1 MRRSALLMHVNC
13 ALHRYVIKQD
23 YTKYME
29 TTGVVLTCK
38 KFLNWLQQLLKSPVW
53 FVLHIDGKHKLH
65 YGVRN
70 RCAGMLPN
78 AR

>member
-1 MRRSALLMHVNC
+1 
-13 ALHRYVIKQD
+13 
-23 YTKYME
+23 ME
-29 TTGVVLTCK
+29 STGVILTCK

-70 RCAGMLPN
+70 RCAGMLLN

>member
-1 MRRSALLMHVNC
+1 M
-13 ALHRYVIKQD
+13 HRYVIKQD

-65 YGVRN
+65 YGVRK
-70 RCAGMLPN
+70 
-78 AR
+78 

>member
-1 MRRSALLMHVNC
+1 M
-13 ALHRYVIKQD
+13 HRYVIKQD

-53 FVLHIDGKHKLH
+53 FVLHIDGKHKLRPRTR
-65 YGVRN
+65 GAN
-70 RCAGMLPN
+70 RTGLSGCRRRLCELGLA
-78 AR
+78 